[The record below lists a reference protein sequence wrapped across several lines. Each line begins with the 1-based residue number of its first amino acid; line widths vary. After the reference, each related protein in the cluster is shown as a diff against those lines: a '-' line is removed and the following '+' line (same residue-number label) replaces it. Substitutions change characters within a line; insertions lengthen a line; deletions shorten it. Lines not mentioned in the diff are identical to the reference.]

1 MLQKTYMQF
10 KDIPSNN
17 IAKQHLLKS
26 IKNDRLRHA
35 HMFLGRDGS
44 SSLAIAWAFAQYIL
58 CDSPSETDSCGKC
71 PSCIKCAKL
80 NHADFHWIFPVIS
93 GQYKSPISDN
103 YLPEWR
109 DLLEKNNYP
118 TEEDWYLQLGKNNKQ
133 GFISVHEANE
143 LIRKTTLKPFE
154 GSYRVII
161 IWHSEKMNKTT
172 ANKLLKLLE
181 EPPKKT
187 IFILLTNNSE
197 DLLATIV
204 SRLQMIKIEHTDKSS
219 LSNFLQK
226 KYNVKIDLADEAA
239 EVSGG
244 NIGKAISAIIG
255 NDLLEENTQQFQ
267 NWMRI
272 CYQAKMLDLASWVDL
287 IDSWG
292 RERQK
297 GFLQYA
303 LKMIREGLIQNFGH
317 KSIKKVRKS
326 EALFIKNFAPYIN
339 QNNAFEIIEEL
350 ESAHMHIE
358 GNGRAK
364 IIFMDLTLKISIL
377 IRVKNLTLQSSND

>member
-1 MLQKTYMQF
+1 M
-10 KDIPSNN
+10 N
-17 IAKQHLLKS
+17 
-26 IKNDRLRHA
+26 
-35 HMFLGRDGS
+35 
-44 SSLAIAWAFAQYIL
+44 
-58 CDSPSETDSCGKC
+58 
-71 PSCIKCAKL
+71 
-80 NHADFHWIFPVIS
+80 
-93 GQYKSPISDN
+93 
-103 YLPEWR
+103 
-109 DLLEKNNYP
+109 
-118 TEEDWYLQLGKNNKQ
+118 LGKNNKQ

-143 LIRKTTLKPFE
+143 LIKKTTLKPFE

-161 IWHSEKMNKTT
+161 MWHSEKMNKST

-187 IFILLTNNSE
+187 IFILLSNNSE

-204 SRLQMIKIEHTDKSS
+204 SRLQMIKIELADENS

-226 KYNVKIDLADEAA
+226 KYNVKIELADEAA
-239 EVSGG
+239 KVSGG

-267 NWMRI
+267 NWMRM
-272 CYQAKMLDLASWVDL
+272 CYQGKILNLTRWVDL

-303 LKMIREGLIQNFGH
+303 LKMIRESLIQNFGH

-326 EALFIKNFAPYIN
+326 EALYKKFR
-339 QNNAFEIIEEL
+339 
-350 ESAHMHIE
+350 HILI
-358 GNGRAK
+358 K
-364 IIFMDLTLKISIL
+364 II
-377 IRVKNLTLQSSND
+377 